1 MSKEVKIPNVNMGN
15 GKIINFSVGVDGDT
29 TFKVSSTDGEGNV
42 VNEVT
47 TESIIKALS
56 TVGVVMIMQ
65 MINTGVKRIKEED
78 KENLDDIMVKEFAKN
93 LITGEIMTF
102 ESLSNDIK
110 SDSILTS
117 LYNKYNNE
125 ENEYVKL
132 YYATL
137 VAILFPESIS
147 DMNSPSDG
155 IEFDNML
162 N

>member
-15 GKIINFSVGVDGDT
+15 GKVINFSVGVDGDT

-147 DMNSPSDG
+147 DMNSSSDG
-155 IEFDNML
+155 SEFDNML